1 MSDVMVDP
9 ARWESVEG
17 GNAAFVESWLACE
30 GDHVRAGQL
39 LGRARLSEWC
49 VDIEALHD
57 GVLEQIC
64 VPVGD
69 SFAPGEVLARV
80 IDF

>member
-1 MSDVMVDP
+1 MRDVLVDP

-17 GNAAFVESWLACE
+17 GNT
-30 GDHVRAGQL
+30 
-39 LGRARLSEWC
+39 EWC
-49 VDIEALHD
+49 ADIEALHD

-69 SFAPGEVLARV
+69 SFAPP
-80 IDF
+80 